1 MEIMLHF
8 WRFRRA
14 LQSKVVWRRKK
25 KKRKKGRR
33 GNLERGKVCSF
44 YSVSVTPCCLL
55 QRKIGPLLKKCDVF
69 SNFRSSLVTVCWK
82 IYTEDK
88 IFNVTS

>member
-1 MEIMLHF
+1 MEIMLLF
-8 WRFRRA
+8 WTVLRA

-25 KKRKKGRR
+25 KKKKGRR

-55 QRKIGPLLKKCDVF
+55 QRKIVPLRKKCDLF
-69 SNFRSSLVTVCWK
+69 SKLKSSLVTVCWK
-82 IYTEDK
+82 IYTDHK
-88 IFNVTS
+88 MLNVTS